1 MNDGNRL
8 GTGFFE
14 KSLISDGCVVAK
26 KHYLVFFRH
35 EYYGGPHLP
44 ILRQRAE
51 GIGRMRMIATC
62 PLKKCPRAPSRIVFR
77 PQLRKQ
83 NHIAGYSDYR

>member
-14 KSLISDGCVVAK
+14 KSLISDGCVVAE

-44 ILRQRAE
+44 ILRQRAGGYWE
-51 GIGRMRMIATC
+51 SADDRYMSLTKNGQGV
-62 PLKKCPRAPSRIVFR
+62 SRISLPAAVGETESHR
-77 PQLRKQ
+77 
-83 NHIAGYSDYR
+83 GYSDYR